1 MGDEKTNVFDDALER
16 LNELA
21 DITDVVEGAYAA
33 AKVRFDEID
42 AKYRELR
49 GIPAGGGFNIAKIKK
64 LLMDNKGTVAGI
76 AAAFGIPVGFAD
88 SGAFSTI
95 TGLFGKLGGLF
106 GIGG

>member
-1 MGDEKTNVFDDALER
+1 MGDEKKNVFDDALAR

-21 DITDVVEGAYAA
+21 DISGLVESTYKA

-49 GIPAGGGFNIAKIKK
+49 GLSGPGGMDLSKIKK
-64 LLMDNKGTVAGI
+64 LITDNKGTLMAV
-76 AAAFGIPVGFAD
+76 AAAFGLPVGLAD

-106 GIGG
+106 GIG